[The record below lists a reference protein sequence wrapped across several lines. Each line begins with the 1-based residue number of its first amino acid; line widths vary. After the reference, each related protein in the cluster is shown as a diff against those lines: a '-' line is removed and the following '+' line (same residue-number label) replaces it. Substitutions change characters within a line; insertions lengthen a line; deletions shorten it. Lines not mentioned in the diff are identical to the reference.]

1 MLFRGG
7 ARYHVDITSAEYYA
21 GVTRVAE
28 CVPPSAP
35 AVRCPVELTLA
46 PNSSVPT

>member
-28 CVPPSAP
+28 CVPPFRSCGP
-35 AVRCPVELTLA
+35 LP
-46 PNSSVPT
+46 S